1 MGIGMG
7 GEKPAYVAMDA
18 RGAVREEEGEG
29 VMVGG
34 EVDEVQIVP
43 RQVGTE
49 GEAPRRQRAR
59 LRRRTAPP
67 PDPDPDP
74 ARSSRLLLLLMLQ

>member
-7 GEKPAYVAMDA
+7 GEISAYVAMDA
-18 RGAVREEEGEG
+18 RGAVGEEEGEG

-67 PDPDPDP
+67 PDPDP
-74 ARSSRLLLLLMLQ
+74 ARSSRLLLLLLMLQ